1 MCNTCLTFIVALKH
15 YFCLFVCCVT
25 KIYNYKISNVAHTVR
40 NLLKVTHCFHQR
52 ATMCK
57 GGIAVGTSRVLWT
70 RREFGIRIFNR
81 LIVLMLEVITNLVM
95 CSGRNTDTGEGSS
108 I

>member
-1 MCNTCLTFIVALKH
+1 MCDTCLIFVVALKH
-15 YFCLFVCCVT
+15 YFFFVCFVT
-25 KIYNYKISNVAHTVR
+25 KIYNYKISNVADTVR

-57 GGIAVGTSRVLWT
+57 GGIAVGRSTVLWT
-70 RREFGIRIFNR
+70 RREFGIRILNR
-81 LIVLMLEVITNLVM
+81 LIMLMLEVITNLVM
-95 CSGRNTDTGEGSS
+95 CSGRNFDTGEGSS